1 MKGIMTGLLRGR
13 TTRYSLIAAVLA
25 AAGLSLAWMGQPHYQ
40 LGGGWIGSG
49 GGMIWTCF
57 QMPLD
62 PAGRTAAV
70 RVNPVAYGADI
81 AGLLAMFGA
90 DSSENECTGE
100 AEMTSRDTAKWA
112 FVEYGR
118 KGGNPPQIC
127 MILVYTGTL
136 KYGGPDRFDVEY
148 TLDVYPGPANILGLP
163 NADAD
168 GDGFPDPDVAP
179 VMSFPGGGTAK
190 RVPVP

>member
-1 MKGIMTGLLRGR
+1 MRLFTTGLLKSRIAR
-13 TTRYSLIAAVLA
+13 WSTLAAVLA
-25 AAGLSLAWMGQPHYQ
+25 AAGLSLAWNGQPQYK

-70 RVNPVAYGADI
+70 RVNPVSYGADI

-90 DSSENECTGE
+90 DTGDNECTGQ
-100 AEMTSRDTAKWA
+100 AEMIKRDTGKWA
-112 FVEYGR
+112 FIEYGR

-127 MILVYTGTL
+127 VIFVYTGTL
-136 KYGGPDRFDVEY
+136 TYTGPDSFDVNY

-168 GDGFPDPDVAP
+168 GDGFPDPGVLP
-179 VMSFPGGGTAK
+179 VSSLPGGGTAR
-190 RVPVP
+190 RVPLP